1 MKGDT
6 MKPKA
11 AMTMNTEPEAV
22 RRKLA
27 EQLRKLAGGRRFT
40 PEERKE
46 YARMAEMWEK
56 TLPKKS

>member
-6 MKPKA
+6 MTPRA
-11 AMTMNTEPEAV
+11 ATTMNTEPEAV

-27 EQLRKLAGGRRFT
+27 KKLRKLASGRRFT